1 MSEHRYILEPY
12 KGMKTRY
19 RCPGCNHRDKT
30 FSLYLDTQTGE
41 HISPNVG
48 RCSRESKCGY
58 HYTPKQY
65 FQDNDI
71 SFDKLQAKTHYIPK
85 VFTPQ
90 QKPVSFIPVNLF
102 KESLKDHK
110 DNNFVKFLINLFG
123 VGVVNELISKYFIGT
138 SKYWPGSTVFWQID
152 KQGHVRTGKIMLYNP
167 STGKRVKEP
176 YKCINWVHT
185 VLKLPEFELKQC
197 LFGEHLLKDKT
208 KPVAIVE
215 SEKTAIIASA
225 YLPGFVWLAVGS
237 LLNFTAEKCLVLAG
251 QNVCLFPDLNGFDK
265 WKIKAGQL
273 SELMPGT
280 SFIISDLLQSK
291 ASEADKLKGL
301 DLADYLKRLDY
312 KEFVNN
318 SNKTETSF
326 YNATKPA
333 FPLSEQGENS
343 DPLKTIF
350 KNSKP
355 IPPEIHFKPFRKEF
369 APVWDITELET
380 HFSTIRL
387 PIQPIRLNHCS
398 IINNVKTF
406 VDSHLEII
414 KHNNGNPTF
423 LPYVTRLHEL
433 KKHIEK

>member
-41 HISPNVG
+41 HLNPTVG

-71 SFDKLQAKTHYIPK
+71 SFGALQPNTHYIPK
-85 VFTPQ
+85 VFISQ

-110 DNNFVKFLINLFG
+110 DNNFVKFLISLFG
-123 VGVVNELISKYFIGT
+123 VGIVNELISKYFIGT
-138 SKYWPGSTVFWQID
+138 SKHWPGSTVFWQID
-152 KQGHVRTGKIMLYNP
+152 KQGHVRTGKIMLYSP
-167 STGKRVKEP
+167 STGKRVKKP
-176 YKCINWVHT
+176 YRYINWVHA
-185 VLKLPEFELKQC
+185 VLKLPEYELKQC

-225 YLPGFVWLAVGS
+225 YLPGFVWLAAGS

-251 QNVCLFPDLNGFDK
+251 RNVCLFPDLNGFDK

-291 ASEADKLKGL
+291 ASEADKLNGL
-301 DLADYLKRLDY
+301 DLADYLISYDY
-312 KEFVNN
+312 KEFIDNG
-318 SNKTETSF
+318 NKTETSF
-326 YNATKPA
+326 HNVTKPVS
-333 FPLSEQGENS
+333 PLSKKVENS
-343 DPLKTIF
+343 ERLNTAIK
-350 KNSKP
+350 KSKL
-355 IPPEIHFKPFRKEF
+355 ISPETHFKPFRKEF
-369 APVWDITELET
+369 TQLWDITELET
-380 HFSTIRL
+380 YFKAIPL
-387 PIQPIRLNHCS
+387 PKQPIKLDYCS
-398 IINNVKTF
+398 IVFNVKSF
-406 VDSHLEII
+406 IDSHLEIV

-423 LPYVTRLHEL
+423 LPYLTRLLEL
-433 KKHIEK
+433 KQRMLQ